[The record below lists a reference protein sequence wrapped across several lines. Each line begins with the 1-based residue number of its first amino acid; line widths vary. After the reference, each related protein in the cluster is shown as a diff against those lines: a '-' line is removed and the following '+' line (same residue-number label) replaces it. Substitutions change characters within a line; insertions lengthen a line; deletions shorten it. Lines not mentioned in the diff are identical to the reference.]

1 VDNTGS
7 EQSETARRRQR
18 GRNWALG
25 AALGG
30 MAVLFYLLTF
40 ITMGSKG

>member
-1 VDNTGS
+1 MNRSDT
-7 EQSETARRRQR
+7 EQSETARRRLR

-25 AALGG
+25 AALGA
-30 MAVLFYLLTF
+30 MVVLFYVLTF